1 MVPATNTII
10 LKTRPLLNVIS
21 GTSGSANIQLGGKD
35 TTDDGM
41 DADSR
46 RSSFWDDEL

>member
-10 LKTRPLLNVIS
+10 LETYPLLNVIS
-21 GTSGSANIQLGGKD
+21 GTAGNAGITLGGED

-46 RSSFWDDEL
+46 RFSIWDDEL